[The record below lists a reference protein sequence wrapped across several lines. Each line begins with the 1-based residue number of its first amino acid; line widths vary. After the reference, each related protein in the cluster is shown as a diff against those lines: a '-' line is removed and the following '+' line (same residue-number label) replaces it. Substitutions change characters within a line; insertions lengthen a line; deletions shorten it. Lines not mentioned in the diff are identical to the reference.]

1 MKALDNY
8 ATSAKKFIIIKNS
21 FDNYNQKMVDNN
33 LQFMYNILRGL
44 EKDLLRQE
52 TYSERV
58 DVQRE
63 IRATKKEIDKL
74 KNKYVHNKE

>member
-1 MKALDNY
+1 MIDKP
-8 ATSAKKFIIIKNS
+8 
-21 FDNYNQKMVDNN
+21 VE
-33 LQFMYNILRGL
+33 FMYNILKGL

-58 DVQRE
+58 DVRRE
-63 IRATKKEIDKL
+63 IRATKKEIDRL

>member
-1 MKALDNY
+1 MIDK
-8 ATSAKKFIIIKNS
+8 
-21 FDNYNQKMVDNN
+21 N
-33 LQFMYNILRGL
+33 LQFMYNILKEL
-44 EKDLLRQE
+44 EADLPRQE

-58 DVQRE
+58 DVRRE

>member
-1 MKALDNY
+1 
-8 ATSAKKFIIIKNS
+8 
-21 FDNYNQKMVDNN
+21 MVDND
-33 LQFMYNILRGL
+33 LQFMYNILKEL
-44 EKDLLRQE
+44 EADLPRQE

-58 DVQRE
+58 DVRRE

>member
-1 MKALDNY
+1 
-8 ATSAKKFIIIKNS
+8 
-21 FDNYNQKMVDNN
+21 MVDNN

-58 DVQRE
+58 DVRRE